1 MGRATRLAVLAGLT
15 VSFAVSMPIS
25 TPPNAMA
32 YATGLVSS
40 RDMIRVGL
48 LVSLIAVG
56 VLMAGYFWVLPW
68 VLG

>member
-1 MGRATRLAVLAGLT
+1 MLAGLT

-48 LVSLIAVG
+48 LVSLIAAG
-56 VLMAGYFWVLPW
+56 VLMAGYLWVLPW
-68 VLG
+68 VIG

>member
-1 MGRATRLAVLAGLT
+1 MPTAVLAT
-15 VSFAVSMPIS
+15 IAASFAFMLPVS

-48 LVSLIAVG
+48 LVSLIAAG
-56 VLMAGYFWVLPW
+56 VLMAGYLWVLPW
-68 VLG
+68 VIG